1 MESKV
6 IPMFVT
12 RRHLLGMGAA
22 GALGAM
28 GAGMKLSPLSQA
40 LAAAAETDPAAQ
52 LAALKAFSGQVPHA
66 THYGP
71 LLATVKNG
79 RIVDVRP
86 QASDKRPTPMLTE
99 GVLDRTYD
107 QTRITGPVVR
117 KSYLEWE
124 QNGRKGSNKPEL
136 RGKDEWVEVSWDTAL
151 GLTAKAILDTI
162 EKHGNEGCFSSSYG
176 GWSHAGIF
184 RPNVLQGRFFNLLG
198 GCSMTTGDYSAGA
211 GQIIMPMVIGDM
223 EVYSAQTAWEVMR
236 DNTELVV
243 FIGCDPDKN
252 NRIEYTVADHEMFA
266 GWDAIKAAGCKFM
279 SINPQVTTTDEK
291 MGSEW
296 VRIIPN
302 TDTALF
308 LAMGYHLLSTKKHN
322 QAFIDKYTVGFDR
335 YRAYLE
341 GKDGDGSPPKT
352 PEWAEKIT
360 GIPAAKIRSMAELMA
375 SKRTQLCGSWAIQ
388 RAHHGEMPYWAIVNF
403 ACILGNIGLPGQ
415 GVGFSWHY
423 GGGGMPQSGG
433 VAPTGMSQG
442 RNPVK
447 KICPASRINEM
458 LLNPGKAFSYNG
470 SQYTYPTVKLIYNA
484 GNNVFSHQQDLN
496 ELARALKNVDTY
508 ICQEPWW
515 NGSARWADI
524 VLAATTTIERNDLST
539 AGTYSIDKVFAMKQV
554 VAPQHNALD
563 DFEIF
568 RRLSEL
574 CGIEYAFTEGKTQMD
589 YVRAAYEGS
598 TAAKTTPFDKFWA
611 EGMAPIPVPQQAHR
625 WTRHGE
631 FREDPKKHA
640 LHTPSGKIEM
650 YSSTIEKMKIADM
663 PPMPKWQ
670 EPGEYLGNAS
680 KGQVHVVSPHPYW
693 RLHSQ
698 LNNSARLRKRYAI
711 QTREPLTLSV
721 EDARANGIK
730 DGDLVE
736 LFNDRGAVVVG
747 ARVSDKIMPG
757 VVSLYEGAW
766 PQLDSKGRCNNGQ
779 INFLTSSRG
788 ASGLTQA
795 ATANS
800 CIASIRKCRDADA
813 GGTRAFAPPKIRKS
827 DIKFDAQFFGADRA
841 VSLREKATASLSPAE
856 KIFYQRCTMCHGP
869 RDPGQ
874 FTEKQ
879 WLGITP
885 SMFQRAGLNDNERK
899 VVLEF
904 LLKNAKQ

>member
-1 MESKV
+1 MH
-6 IPMFVT
+6 FT
-12 RRHLLGMGAA
+12 RRQWMGAGAA
-22 GALGAM
+22 GMFGAM
-28 GAGMKLSPLSQA
+28 AYGLKLSPIAQA
-40 LAAAAETDPAAQ
+40 LAATELDANAQ
-52 LAALKAFSGQVPHA
+52 LAALKSFSGVVPHA

-71 LLATVKNG
+71 LLATVEKG
-79 RIVDVRP
+79 RIVKIEA
-86 QASDKRPTPMLTE
+86 QASDKMPTAMLTE

-107 QTRITGPVVR
+107 KTRVVGAMVR

-136 RGKDEWVEVSWDTAL
+136 RGKDEWVQVSWDTAL

-162 EKHGNEGCFSSSYG
+162 EKYGNEGCFSSSYG

-198 GCSMTTGDYSAGA
+198 GSSVTTGDYSAGA
-211 GQIIMPMVIGDM
+211 GQILLPMVIGDM
-223 EVYSAQTAWEVMR
+223 EVYSPQTAWEQLR

-252 NRIEYTVADHEMFA
+252 NRIEYTVCDHEMYS
-266 GWDAIKAAGCKFM
+266 GWDAIKQAGCQFI

-296 VRIIPN
+296 VRIVPN

-308 LAMGYHLLSTKKHN
+308 MAMGYHLLSQNKHN
-322 QAFIDKYTVGFDR
+322 QAFIDKYTVGFDK
-335 YRAYLE
+335 YRAHLE
-341 GKDGDGSPPKT
+341 GKDGSAPKT

-360 GIPAAKIRSMAELMA
+360 GIPAAKIRALAELMA
-375 SKRTQLCGSWAIQ
+375 SKRTQLCASWAIQ

-423 GGGGMPQSGG
+423 GGGGTAQSGG
-433 VAPTGMSQG
+433 TAPTGMSQG

-447 KICPASRINEM
+447 KICPASRISEM
-458 LLNPGKAFSYNG
+458 LLNPGKEFTYNG
-470 SQYTYPTVKLIYNA
+470 STYTFPQVKLIYNA

-496 ELARALKNVDTY
+496 ELARAMQNVDTV
-508 ICQEPWW
+508 ICHEPWW

-524 VLAATTTIERNDLST
+524 VLGATTTLERNDISS
-539 AGTYSIDKVFAMKQV
+539 AGTYSIDKVYAMKQV
-554 VAPQHNALD
+554 VAPQHDALD

-568 RRLSEL
+568 RRLAEL
-574 CGIEYAFTEGKTQMD
+574 FGVEYAFTEGKTPMD
-589 YVRAAYEGS
+589 YVKDAYAAS
-598 TAAKTTPFDKFWA
+598 TASKHTPFDKFWA
-611 EGMAPIPVPQQAHR
+611 DGMARIPVPPEAHK
-625 WTRHGE
+625 WVRHGD
-631 FREDPKKHA
+631 FRADPEKNP
-640 LHTPSGKIEM
+640 LHTHSGKVEM
-650 YSSTIEKMKIADM
+650 YSTTIAKMAIPDM
-663 PPMPKWQ
+663 PPMPTWQ
-670 EPGEYLGNAS
+670 EPGEYLGNAK

-698 LNNSARLRKRYAI
+698 LNNSEKLRKRYTV
-711 QTREPLTLSV
+711 QTREPLTISV
-721 EDARANGIK
+721 QDAKANGIR

-736 LFNDRGAVVVG
+736 LHNARGALVVG

-766 PQLDSKGRCNNGQ
+766 PQLDSKGRCNNGLV
-779 INFLTSSRG
+779 NFLTSSRG
-788 ASGLTQA
+788 SSGLTQA
-795 ATANS
+795 TTANT
-800 CIASIRKCRDADA
+800 CIASIRKCTDADP
-813 GGTRAFAPPKIRKS
+813 GGTKAFDPPKITKS
-827 DIKFDAQFFGADRA
+827 DIKFDDAFFQLDRA
-841 VSLREKATASLSPAE
+841 SVLREKATASLSPAE
-856 KIFYQRCTMCHGP
+856 KIYYQRCSVCHGP

-885 SMFQRAGLNDNERK
+885 SMFQRAGLNDDEQK
-899 VVLEF
+899 IVLDF
-904 LLKNAKQ
+904 LLKNAKH

>member
-1 MESKV
+1 MKL
-6 IPMFVT
+6 T
-12 RRHLLGMGAA
+12 RRQWMGTTGAA
-22 GALGAM
+22 GLLTGLGT
-28 GAGMKLSPLSQA
+28 GLQLTPLAKA
-40 LAAAAETDPAAQ
+40 LAADAPDAMAARTP
-52 LAALKAFSGQVPHA
+52 FTGQVMHA

-71 LLATVKNG
+71 LVATVQED
-79 RIVDVRP
+79 RLVRVMP
-86 QASDKRPTPMLTE
+86 QPSDKRPTPLLTE

-107 QTRITGPVVR
+107 KTRIVGPMVR

-124 QNGRKGSNKPEL
+124 MNGRQGSNKPEL
-136 RGKDEWVEVSWDTAL
+136 RGRDEWVQVSWDTAL

-198 GCSMTTGDYSAGA
+198 GSSITTGDYSAGA
-211 GQIIMPMVIGDM
+211 GQIIMPTVIGDM
-223 EVYSAQTAWEVMR
+223 EVYSAQTAWEQLR
-236 DNTELVV
+236 DHTELVV

-252 NRIEYTVADHEMFA
+252 NRIEYTVCDHEMYA
-266 GWDAIKAAGCKFM
+266 GWDAIKQAGCRFV
-279 SINPQVTTTDEK
+279 SINPQLTTTDEK

-308 LAMGYHLLSTKKHN
+308 LAMGYHLISQNKHN
-322 QAFIDKYTVGFDR
+322 QAFIDRYTVGFDR

-341 GKDGDGSPPKT
+341 GNDADGSPAKT
-352 PEWAEKIT
+352 PEWAAAIT
-360 GIPAAKIRSMAELMA
+360 GIPADKIRSLAELMA

-433 VAPTGMSQG
+433 TAPTGLSQG
-442 RNPVK
+442 RNPVR
-447 KICPASRINEM
+447 KICPASRINDM
-458 LLNPGKAFSYNG
+458 LLNPGKEFSYNG
-470 SQYTYPTVKLIYNA
+470 SRYTYPQVKLIYNA
-484 GNNVFSHQQDLN
+484 GNNLFSHQQDLN
-496 ELARALKNVDTY
+496 ELARALRTVDTY

-524 VLAATTTIERNDLST
+524 VLAATTTLERNDISS
-539 AGTYSIDKVFAMKQV
+539 AGTYSIDKVYAMKQV
-554 VAPQHNALD
+554 VPPQHDALD

-568 RRLSEL
+568 RRLAAL
-574 CGIEYAFTEGKTQMD
+574 CGVEYAFTEGKTAMD
-589 YVRAAYEGS
+589 YVKTAYEAS
-598 TAAKTTPFDKFWA
+598 SAAKHTAFEQFWA
-611 EGMAPIPVPQQAHR
+611 EGIARIPVPAAAHQ
-625 WTRHGE
+625 WVRHGD
-631 FREDPKKHA
+631 FREDPLKHP
-640 LHTPSGKIEM
+640 LHTTSGKVEM
-650 YSSTIEKMKIADM
+650 YSSTIEKMHLPDM

-670 EPGEYLGNAS
+670 PPAEYLGNAR

-698 LNNSARLRKRYAI
+698 MNNSETLRKRYTV
-711 QTREPLTLSV
+711 QTREPLTLSP
-721 EDARANGIK
+721 EDAKAHGIQ

-736 LFNDRGAVVVG
+736 LYNERGAVVVG

-766 PQLDSKGRCNNGQ
+766 PQLDSKGRCNNGL
-779 INFLTSSRG
+779 INFLTSSRQ

-795 ATANS
+795 TTANT
-800 CIASIRKCRDADA
+800 CIASIRKCTDADP
-813 GGTRAFAPPKIRKS
+813 GGTRAFQPPKIARS
-827 DIKFDAQFFGADRA
+827 DVRFDEKFFGTDRA
-841 VSLREKATASLSPAE
+841 FALREKATASLTPAE
-856 KIFYQRCTMCHGP
+856 KIFYQRCTVCHGP

-885 SMFQRAGLNDNERK
+885 SMFQRAGLNDDERK
-899 VVLEF
+899 MVLDF
-904 LLKNAKQ
+904 LLKNAKH